1 MSENHTTQKRTDHP
15 VTPREMCKMI
25 RDENTNPWNWLYPTA
40 SECAS
45 CVIMT
50 GGHPEMMANFC
61 PRVNDRLM
69 ELEQAES
76 DSVESPQESEQPK
89 SNIKPDEPSK

>member
-1 MSENHTTQKRTDHP
+1 MTENHTGPKKADHP
-15 VTPREMCKMI
+15 TTPREMCKMI

-45 CVIMT
+45 CTIMT

-69 ELEQAES
+69 ELEQAEP
-76 DSVESPQESEQPK
+76 DTIASPQETGQPK
-89 SNIKPDEPSK
+89 TKKVPEEPGK